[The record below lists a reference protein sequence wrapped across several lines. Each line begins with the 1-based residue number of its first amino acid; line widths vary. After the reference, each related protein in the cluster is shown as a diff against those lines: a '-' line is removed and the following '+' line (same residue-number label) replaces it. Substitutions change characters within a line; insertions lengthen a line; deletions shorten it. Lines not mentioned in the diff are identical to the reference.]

1 MKVLLIE
8 PAKAPLTLGGEDVFL
23 FEPLA
28 LEYLAAGV
36 ASDHDVRI
44 HDQRLDH
51 DVRAVFQE
59 FQPDVVGVTG
69 YTVHVSVVRELCREI
84 KSWKPEVLTV
94 VGGHH
99 ATVAPEDFES
109 PSIDVVVA
117 GEGVVPFRELVRRLE
132 RGGGFSDIPGVEL
145 SMGEK
150 GVGEGGPH
158 DIDLDAFP
166 FPDRTCTAPIRGEY
180 YSEYMKPLASIR
192 TSKGCP
198 YRCNFC
204 ALWKLA
210 GGHYFRRK
218 PEKVVEE
225 LATIDEE
232 FVFFADDESLL
243 DYGRMKKL
251 AHLIEE
257 AGLDK
262 RYFLYGRS
270 DTVARHP
277 DLLHMW
283 RDVGLERIFV
293 GFESCRVE
301 DLEYINKD
309 STVEDNEAA
318 ARILNEL
325 GIDVYASFIVR
336 PDFDR
341 EDFAAMRRYC
351 RRLELKFASFAV
363 LTPLPGTDLYEM
375 VKDQMLTHDT
385 RYFDFLHTLLPTRLP
400 LKEFYEELNRLYITA
415 IPPAKGLA
423 FLAKYPLRELP
434 STLAKSYRAYKGVR
448 NAWRDYAPA
457 A

>member
-1 MKVLLIE
+1 MRVLLVE

-28 LEYLAAGV
+28 LEYLAAGLV
-36 ASDHDVRI
+36 GDHDVRI

-51 DVRAVFQE
+51 DVKGVFEE
-59 FQPDVVGVTG
+59 FRPDVVGVTA

-84 KSWKPEVLTV
+84 KSWSPEVLTV

-99 ATVAPEDFES
+99 ATVAPEDFFS
-109 PSIDVVVA
+109 SFIDVVVS
-117 GEGVVPFRELVRRLE
+117 GEGVFPFREIVRRLE
-132 RGGGFSDIPGVEL
+132 RRVELTGIPGVAMA
-145 SMGEK
+145 MGEK
-150 GVGEGGPH
+150 GVGVGGPR
-158 DIDLDAFP
+158 DVDLDAFP
-166 FPDRTCTAPIRGEY
+166 FPDRSLTAAYRGEY

-218 PEKVVEE
+218 PELIVEE

-232 FVFFADDESLL
+232 FIFFADDESLL
-243 DYGRMKKL
+243 DYGRMSKL
-251 AHLIEE
+251 AHLIDQ

-277 DLLHMW
+277 DLLEMW
-283 RDVGLERIFV
+283 RDVGLERLFV
-293 GFESCRVE
+293 GFESFREE

-309 STVEDNEAA
+309 STVEDNDKA
-318 ARILNEL
+318 ARILNDL
-325 GIDVYASFIVR
+325 GVDIYASFIVR
-336 PDFDR
+336 PDFDK

-351 RRLELKFASFAV
+351 RQLELSFASFAI
-363 LTPLPGTDLYEM
+363 LTPLPGTDLYAE
-375 VKDQMLTHDT
+375 VKDEMLTHDT

-400 LKEFYEELNRLYITA
+400 LREFYEELNRLYMTA
-415 IPPAKGLA
+415 IPLTKGLS
-423 FLAKYPLRELP
+423 FLAKYPVREIP
-434 STLAKSYRAYKGVR
+434 ATLAKSVRAYRGIR

-457 A
+457 T